1 MASSPHSP
9 SAAELALAASIATWL
24 PQTRWFAAKGNAQV
38 EIRIRDLAVLPDR
51 EVALVLVDYSQ
62 ASAPAIAVPAAR
74 YFLPVDVASG
84 RDAAAAG
91 TGADWLVRTIAEGA
105 ALSARDGSFVGRPLA
120 GAGRID
126 LAPPLRVRQL
136 GEDASN
142 TSLVVKGASPSAD
155 ATGGVILKLLRRCR
169 PGIQP
174 EVEVGRF
181 FATESA
187 WKGTPELLGWLE
199 YAPAAAA
206 ADPTTL
212 ATLHTFHEGY
222 ASGWDCL
229 LGQMAPGGLSGV
241 SRERILRIVASL
253 GAETAAMHRAL
264 AVSTENPAFAPEPA
278 TPASRQAERA
288 AMAAHA
294 RTVCQLAERQA
305 EAMPEGIAGRL
316 RRLGTNAERLVAGL
330 AGPPSQES
338 FVANIR
344 VHGDY
349 HLGQV
354 LVGPHDKRVLVIDF
368 EGEPGREL
376 EQRRAKT
383 SAAKDVAG
391 MCRSFDYL
399 VRVAAQQIGLP
410 ANPADTAL
418 LEATF
423 LTAYQ
428 AQAAGAEWWPADSTA
443 ALALLATY
451 KLDKLLYEL
460 AYELYNR
467 PDWVEV
473 PLTALDD
480 YLR

>member
-1 MASSPHSP
+1 MASSPHSTP
-9 SAAELALAASIATWL
+9 AAQLALAASITTWL
-24 PQTRWFAAKGNAQV
+24 PQARWFAAKGNAQV
-38 EIRIRDLAVLPDR
+38 EIRICDLAVLPDR
-51 EVALVLVDYSQ
+51 EVALVLVDAE
-62 ASAPAIAVPAAR
+62 ASPPATAIPAAS
-74 YFLPVDVASG
+74 YFVPVEMASG
-84 RDAAAAG
+84 RDAAAADP
-91 TGADWLVRTIAEGA
+91 GADWLVRTIAEGS
-105 ALSARDGSFVGRPLA
+105 ALSARAGSFIGRPLA

-126 LAPPLRVRQL
+126 LTSPLHGRQL
-136 GEDASN
+136 GGDASN
-142 TSLVVKGASPSAD
+142 TSLVVTAAGHLAGAA
-155 ATGGVILKLLRRCR
+155 GGVILKLLRRCR

-181 FATESA
+181 FATESP

-199 YAPAAAA
+199 YEPAAAA
-206 ADPTTL
+206 AEPTTL
-212 ATLHTFHEGY
+212 ATLHTFHAGY
-222 ASGWDCL
+222 ESGWECL
-229 LGQMAPGGLSGV
+229 LEQMASGGLSGA
-241 SRERILRIVASL
+241 SRERILRIVATL

-264 AVSTENPAFAPEPA
+264 VASTGNPAFTPEPA
-278 TPASRQAERA
+278 TPASRQAELA

-305 EAMPEGIAGRL
+305 ESMPEGIARRL
-316 RRLGTNAERLVAGL
+316 RRLAASAERLVAGL
-330 AGPPSQES
+330 AGRPSQES
-338 FVANIR
+338 FVENIR

-354 LVGPHDKRVLVIDF
+354 LVRPHDERVLVIDF

-399 VRVAAQQIGLP
+399 VRVAAQQSVVP

-428 AQAAGAEWWPADSTA
+428 AKAGEAEWWPADSAA

-460 AYELYNR
+460 AYELHNR

-473 PLTALDD
+473 PLTALEDH
-480 YLR
+480 LR

>member
-1 MASSPHSP
+1 MHSSPLSTP
-9 SAAELALAASIATWL
+9 AAEQALAASIATWL
-24 PQTRWFAAKGNAQV
+24 PQTRWFAAKGSAEV
-38 EIRIRDLAVLPDR
+38 EIRIGDLAVLPDR
-51 EVALVLVDYSQ
+51 EVALVLVDAQPST
-62 ASAPAIAVPAAR
+62 SATALPAAS
-74 YFLPVDVASG
+74 YFVPVELASG

-91 TGADWLVRTIAEGA
+91 TGAAWLVRTIAEGA
-105 ALSARDGSFVGRPLA
+105 ALPAQAGTFVGRPLA
-120 GAGRID
+120 GAGRII
-126 LAPPLRVRQL
+126 LTRPLHVRQL
-136 GEDASN
+136 GGDASN
-142 TSLVVKGASPSAD
+142 TSLVVTAAGHLAGAA
-155 ATGGVILKLLRRCR
+155 GGVILKLLRRCR

-181 FATESA
+181 FATESP

-199 YAPAAAA
+199 YEPAAAA
-206 ADPTTL
+206 AEPTTL

-222 ASGWDCL
+222 ESGWECL
-229 LGQMAPGGLSGV
+229 LEQMASGGLSGA
-241 SRERILRIVASL
+241 SRKRILRIVASL

-264 AVSTENPAFAPEPA
+264 GASTGNPAFTPEPA
-278 TPASRQAERA
+278 TPASRQAELA

-330 AGPPSQES
+330 AGPLQEWS
-338 FVANIR
+338 AANIR

-354 LVGPHDKRVLVIDF
+354 LVRPHDERVLVIDF

-399 VRVAAQQIGLP
+399 VRVAAQQSGVA

-428 AQAAGAEWWPADSTA
+428 AKAAGAQWWPADSAA

-460 AYELYNR
+460 AYELHNR
-467 PDWVEV
+467 PDWIEV
-473 PLTALDD
+473 PLTALEDH
-480 YLR
+480 LS

>member
-1 MASSPHSP
+1 MPSSPLSTP
-9 SAAELALAASIATWL
+9 AAELALAASIATWL
-24 PQTRWFAAKGNAQV
+24 PEARWFAAKGNAQV
-38 EIRIRDLAVLPDR
+38 EIHIGDLAVLPDR
-51 EVALVLVDYSQ
+51 EVALTLVDAQ
-62 ASAPAIAVPAAR
+62 SAAAATALPAAS
-74 YFLPVDVASG
+74 YFVPVELASG

-91 TGADWLVRTIAEGA
+91 TAADWLVRTIAEGA
-105 ALSARDGSFVGRPLA
+105 ALSSRAGTFVGRPLA

-126 LAPPLRVRQL
+126 LTPPLHVRTL
-136 GEDASN
+136 GGDASN
-142 TSLVVKGASPSAD
+142 TSLVVTAAGHVAGAA
-155 ATGGVILKLLRRCR
+155 GGVILKLVRRCR

-181 FATESA
+181 FATQSP

-199 YAPAAAA
+199 YAPAATAA
-206 ADPTTL
+206 EPTTL

-222 ASGWDCL
+222 ESGWECL
-229 LGQMAPGGLSGV
+229 LEQMASGGLSGA
-241 SRERILRIVASL
+241 SRERILLIVASL

-264 AVSTENPAFAPEPA
+264 AASTGNPAFALEPA
-278 TPASRQAERA
+278 TPASRQAELA

-294 RTVCQLAERQA
+294 RTVCQLAQKQA
-305 EAMPEGIAGRL
+305 ESLPAPIAGRL
-316 RRLGTNAERLVAGL
+316 RRLAASAERLVAGL
-330 AGPPSQES
+330 AGGPSQES

-354 LVGPHDKRVLVIDF
+354 LVGPHDERVLVIDF

-399 VRVAAQQIGLP
+399 VRVAAQQTGV
-410 ANPADTAL
+410 AADPADTAL

-423 LTAYQ
+423 LRAYQ
-428 AQAAGAEWWPADSTA
+428 TKAAGAQWWPADSTA
-443 ALALLATY
+443 PLALLATY

-460 AYELYNR
+460 AYELHNR
-467 PDWVEV
+467 PDWIEV
-473 PLTALDD
+473 PLTALEDH
-480 YLR
+480 LS

>member
-1 MASSPHSP
+1 MASSPHSTP
-9 SAAELALAASIATWL
+9 AAQQSLAASIATWL
-24 PQTRWFAAKGNAQV
+24 PQARWFAAKGSAHV
-38 EIRIRDLAVLPDR
+38 EIHIGDLAVLPDR
-51 EVALVLVDYSQ
+51 EVALVLVDAQPSTP
-62 ASAPAIAVPAAR
+62 ASAIPAAS
-74 YFLPVDVASG
+74 YFVPVEMASG
-84 RDAAAAG
+84 RDAAAANTG
-91 TGADWLVRTIAEGA
+91 TDWLARTIVEGS
-105 ALSARDGSFVGRPLA
+105 ALSARAGSFVGRPLA

-126 LAPPLRVRQL
+126 LTPPLHVRQL
-136 GEDASN
+136 GGDASN
-142 TSLVVKGASPSAD
+142 TSLVVTGAGPLAG
-155 ATGGVILKLLRRCR
+155 AAGGVILKLVRRCR

-181 FATESA
+181 FARESP

-206 ADPTTL
+206 AEPTTL
-212 ATLHTFHEGY
+212 ATLHTFHAGY
-222 ASGWDCL
+222 ESGWECLLEQMASG
-229 LGQMAPGGLSGV
+229 GLTGA
-241 SRERILRIVASL
+241 SRGSILRIVAAL

-264 AVSTENPAFAPEPA
+264 AASTGNPAFIPEPA
-278 TPASRQAERA
+278 TPASRQAELA

-294 RTVCQLAERQA
+294 RTVCQLAQRQA
-305 EAMPEGIAGRL
+305 ESLPAEIAGRL
-316 RRLGTNAERLVAGL
+316 QRLGTHAERLVAGL
-330 AGPPSQES
+330 TGGPSQES

-354 LVGPHDKRVLVIDF
+354 LVGPHDERVLVIDF

-399 VRVAAQQIGLP
+399 VRVAAQQSRVA

-428 AQAAGAEWWPADSTA
+428 ARAAGAQWWPADSAA

-460 AYELYNR
+460 AYELHNR
-467 PDWVEV
+467 PDWIEV
-473 PLTALDD
+473 PLTALEDH
-480 YLR
+480 LN